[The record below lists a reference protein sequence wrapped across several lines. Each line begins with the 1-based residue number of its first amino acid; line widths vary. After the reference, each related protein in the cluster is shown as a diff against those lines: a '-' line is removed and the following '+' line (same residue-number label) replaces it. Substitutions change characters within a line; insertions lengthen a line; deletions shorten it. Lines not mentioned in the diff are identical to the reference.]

1 MSSDIKIPDHWQLAT
16 INDIQA
22 NEKRATITGPFGSS
36 IGKRFF
42 VSEGIPVIR
51 GNNLSYKVGTFD
63 DSGFVYIT
71 RGKANELKGY
81 IAKPGDLIFTA
92 AGTIGQVALIPFA
105 ARFEEYIISNKQ
117 MRVRLDLEKV
127 DTFYAYYWFSCPMM
141 NAYIKR
147 QDTGSTIP
155 LINLSVLRALP
166 IPLPPIQEQ
175 RTIATILKSL
185 DDKIDIN
192 HQINQTLE
200 QMAQAIFKSW
210 FVNFEP
216 VKAKIAALEA
226 GGSEDD
232 ALLAAMQAIAGSALF
247 AIDAADADA
256 PTQLARLQ
264 ADHPEQYATLRA
276 TAELFPSAMQ
286 ESELGEIPEGW
297 SIATLADFGDVVCG
311 KTPSKQKAEYYGSAV
326 PFIKIPDMHGNVF
339 VTKANEYL
347 SSKGAAS
354 QPKKSIP
361 KGSVCVSCIATVG
374 LVVIAIED
382 SHTNQQINSIVP
394 KKHVYTP
401 YLYFRMQ
408 SLNKHLHDLAS
419 GGSATLNLNTSTFS
433 KIQIIKPAEA
443 VLEKYHEVTAQLLN
457 KILEGSLESQTLSEL
472 RDTLLPKL
480 LSGELSVSAATD
492 QITQAEEAID
502 V

>member
-1 MSSDIKIPDHWQLAT
+1 MSADINIPDHWQLAT

-71 RGKANELKGY
+71 REKANELKGY

-166 IPLPPIQEQ
+166 IQLPPLQEQ

-185 DDKIDIN
+185 DDKIGIN

-210 FVNFEP
+210 FVDFEP

-226 GGSEDD
+226 GGSAED
-232 ALLAAMQAIAGSALF
+232 ALLAAMQAISGKGEAEL
-247 AIDAADADA
+247 
-256 PTQLARLQ
+256 TRLRAEQ
-264 ADHPEQYATLRA
+264 PEQYAELRA

-297 SIATLADFGDVVCG
+297 ECLA
-311 KTPSKQKAEYYGSAV
+311 
-326 PFIKIPDMHGNVF
+326 
-339 VTKANEYL
+339 L
-347 SSKGAAS
+347 
-354 QPKKSIP
+354 
-361 KGSVCVSCIATVG
+361 
-374 LVVIAIED
+374 
-382 SHTNQQINSIVP
+382 
-394 KKHVYTP
+394 
-401 YLYFRMQ
+401 
-408 SLNKHLHDLAS
+408 
-419 GGSATLNLNTSTFS
+419 
-433 KIQIIKPAEA
+433 
-443 VLEKYHEVTAQLLN
+443 
-457 KILEGSLESQTLSEL
+457 
-472 RDTLLPKL
+472 
-480 LSGELSVSAATD
+480 D
-492 QITQAEEAID
+492 QIAKYQNGLD
-502 V
+502 RKSVV